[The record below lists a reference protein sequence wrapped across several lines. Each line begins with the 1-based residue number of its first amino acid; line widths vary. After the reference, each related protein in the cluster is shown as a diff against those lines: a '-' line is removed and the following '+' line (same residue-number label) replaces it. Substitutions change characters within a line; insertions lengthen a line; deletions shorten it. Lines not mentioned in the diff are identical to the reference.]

1 MFTRKVALIAF
12 AAAVGAV
19 VMASSS
25 PAASQSGPL
34 TTTHNLTFSRTVALP
49 GVTLPAG
56 TYVFERD
63 SNANGIVRVMT
74 PNYQRM
80 LYVGFTARVLRPR
93 GFQSAVSFGEAKA
106 GEPIPIVAWYPV
118 GSSEGHKFL
127 YR

>member
-1 MFTRKVALIAF
+1 MLNRNALRIAILT
-12 AAAVGAV
+12 AVAAVLIGT
-19 VMASSS
+19 
-25 PAASQSGPL
+25 ASQAN
-34 TTTHNLTFSRTVALP
+34 TQRTVVNNLTFRRTVALP

-74 PNYQRM
+74 PNYQQL
-80 LYVGFTARVLRPR
+80 LYVGFTAKVLRPR
-93 GFQSAVSFGEAKA
+93 GFQSVVSFGEAPA

>member
-1 MFTRKVALIAF
+1 MLNRNALRIAILT
-12 AAAVGAV
+12 AVAAVLIGT
-19 VMASSS
+19 
-25 PAASQSGPL
+25 ASQAN
-34 TTTHNLTFSRTVALP
+34 TQRTDVNNLTFRRAVALP

-74 PNYQRM
+74 PNYQQL
-80 LYVGFTARVLRPR
+80 LYVGFTAKVLRPR
-93 GFQSAVSFGEAKA
+93 GFQSVVSFGEAPA

>member
-1 MFTRKVALIAF
+1 MLNRNALRIAIL
-12 AAAVGAV
+12 AGVAAVLVGT
-19 VMASSS
+19 
-25 PAASQSGPL
+25 ASQANTQL
-34 TTTHNLTFSRTVALP
+34 TVVNNLTFRRAVALP

-63 SNANGIVRVMT
+63 SNANSGIVRVMT
-74 PNYQRM
+74 PNYQQM
-80 LYVGFTARVLRPR
+80 LYVGFTAKVLRPR
-93 GFQSAVSFGEAKA
+93 GFQSAVSFGEATA